1 MRQSYSLILQG
12 ESIEYGLYF
21 RILQNFNAMLI
32 NELSKRSGVT
42 VHTLRFYENI
52 GLIQGKV
59 NEAVK
64 SNNYKDYDEQLLERI
79 EMIKEAKEAGFTL
92 AEIRHLLDRL
102 YSGNFLETEQ
112 LQLVDAKIREVEAK
126 ITQLRQVKELLEQ
139 IKQDI
144 RNGGCV

>member
-1 MRQSYSLILQG
+1 MN
-12 ESIEYGLYF
+12 
-21 RILQNFNAMLI
+21 LQNFNVMLI

-42 VHTLRFYENI
+42 VHTLRYYENI

-64 SNNYKDYDEQLLERI
+64 SNNYKDYDEQLLDRI

-92 AEIRHLLDRL
+92 AEIKYLLDRL
-102 YSGNFLETEQ
+102 YSGHFPVNEQ
-112 LQLVDAKIREVEAK
+112 LQIVDAKIREIEAK
-126 ITQLRQVKELLEQ
+126 IIQLKQVKKLLEQ
-139 IKQDI
+139 VKKDV

>member
-1 MRQSYSLILQG
+1 
-12 ESIEYGLYF
+12 
-21 RILQNFNAMLI
+21 MLI

-42 VHTLRFYENI
+42 VHTLRYYENI

-64 SNNYKDYDEQLLERI
+64 SNNYKDYDEQLLDRI

-92 AEIRHLLDRL
+92 AEIKHMLDRL
-102 YSGNFLETEQ
+102 YSGHFPVEEQ
-112 LQLVDAKIREVEAK
+112 LQLVEAKIREIEAK
-126 ITQLRQVKELLEQ
+126 ITQLKQVKKLLEQ
-139 IKQDI
+139 VKKDV

>member
-1 MRQSYSLILQG
+1 
-12 ESIEYGLYF
+12 
-21 RILQNFNAMLI
+21 MLI

-42 VHTLRFYENI
+42 VHTLRYYENI

-102 YSGNFLETEQ
+102 YSGNFPETEQ